1 MNHDPL
7 QWLVTRVMPY
17 GIYKGRLIADMP
29 VGISQVRSRGLPAR
43 QDRSAVGEVAIY
55 CSD

>member
-29 VGISQVRSRGLPAR
+29 AGISQVRSRELPAR

-55 CSD
+55 CCD